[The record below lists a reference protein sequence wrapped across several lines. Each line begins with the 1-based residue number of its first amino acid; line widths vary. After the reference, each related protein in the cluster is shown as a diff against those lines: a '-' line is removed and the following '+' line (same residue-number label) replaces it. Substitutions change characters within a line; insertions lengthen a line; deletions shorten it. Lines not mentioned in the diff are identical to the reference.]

1 MGLEATM
8 NYRRIDDRVTTSGS
22 VPLEVLGGLA
32 AAGYEAVI
40 NLMPDD
46 SDWAVP
52 GEADSVA
59 GQGLAYVYLPVDFT
73 APSAADLDA
82 FVAAMDDNEGK
93 VVHVHCAANYRVS
106 AFYALYAQRKG
117 IWTAEQ
123 ASAHIED
130 VWGTDDYPVW
140 RAFIADEQARLAG

>member
-8 NYRRIDDRVTTSGS
+8 NYRRIDDRVTTSGA
-22 VPLEVLGGLA
+22 VPLEVLAGLG

-52 GEADSVA
+52 GEAESVT
-59 GQGLAYVYLPVDFT
+59 GQGLEYVYLPIDFT
-73 APSAADLDA
+73 APTAADLDA
-82 FVAAMDDNEGK
+82 FAAAMDAHDGK

-123 ASAHIED
+123 ADALIAD

-140 RAFIADEQARLAG
+140 RAFIAAEQSRLAG

>member
-22 VPLEVLGGLA
+22 VPLEVLDGLG
-32 AAGYEAVI
+32 AAGYQAVI

-52 GEADSVA
+52 GEANSVA
-59 GQGLAYVYLPVDFT
+59 GQGIDYVYIPVDFT
-73 APSAADLDA
+73 NPTTADLDA
-82 FVAAMDDNEGK
+82 FVAAMDASDGK

-117 IWTAEQ
+117 IWTAER
-123 ASAHIED
+123 AAAHIED

-140 RAFIADEQARLAG
+140 RAFIAEEQARLAG

>member
-1 MGLEATM
+1 M

-22 VPLEVLGGLA
+22 VPLELLDGLG
-32 AAGYEAVI
+32 AAGYQAVI

-46 SDWAVP
+46 SEWAVP

-59 GQGLAYVYLPVDFT
+59 GQGLAYVYIPVDFT
-73 APSAADLDA
+73 NPTTADLDA
-82 FVAAMDDNEGK
+82 FEAAMDANGGK

-117 IWTAEQ
+117 IWSAER

-140 RAFIADEQARLAG
+140 RAFIAAEQSRLAG

>member
-1 MGLEATM
+1 MTLEATM
-8 NYRRIDDRVTTSGS
+8 NYRRIDDRVTTSGA
-22 VPLEVLGGLA
+22 VPLEVLGGLK

-52 GEADSVA
+52 GEADSVT
-59 GQGLAYVYLPVDFT
+59 GQGLGYVYLPVDFT
-73 APSAADLDA
+73 APTTADLDA
-82 FVAAMDDNEGK
+82 FVDAMDANEGK

-123 ASAHIED
+123 AAAHIED

-140 RAFIADEQARLAG
+140 RAFVADEQARLAG

>member
-22 VPLEVLGGLA
+22 VPLEVLDGLG
-32 AAGYEAVI
+32 AAGYQAVI

-59 GQGLAYVYLPVDFT
+59 GQGIDYVYIPVDFT
-73 APSAADLDA
+73 NPTTADLDA
-82 FVAAMDDNEGK
+82 FVAAMDASDGK

-117 IWTAEQ
+117 IWTAER
-123 ASAHIED
+123 AAAHIED

-140 RAFIADEQARLAG
+140 RAFIAEEQARLAG

>member
-1 MGLEATM
+1 M
-8 NYRRIDDRVTTSGS
+8 NYRRIDDRVTTSGA
-22 VPLEVLGGLA
+22 VPLEVLDTLGT
-32 AAGYEAVI
+32 AGYEAVI

-46 SDWAVP
+46 SEWAVP
-52 GEADSVA
+52 GEAASVT
-59 GQGLAYVYLPVDFT
+59 GQGLGYVYLPVDFT
-73 APSAADLDA
+73 APTTADLDA

-123 ASAHIED
+123 AAAHIDD

-140 RAFIADEQARLAG
+140 RAFVAEERSRLGA